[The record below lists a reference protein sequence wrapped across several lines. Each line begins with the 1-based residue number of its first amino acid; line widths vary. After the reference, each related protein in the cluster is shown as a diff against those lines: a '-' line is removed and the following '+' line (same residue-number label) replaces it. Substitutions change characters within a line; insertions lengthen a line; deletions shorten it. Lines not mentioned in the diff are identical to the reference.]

1 MTSKRSVPAYMVRD
15 ERPDKDSEKP
25 QRAAIERFAKAAG
38 VRARKLDNADKGAVS
53 LGQSSGRPD
62 GGLAVRCMNSRPQS
76 RKVYCEAFKIGK
88 RAVSE
93 SAFVRGTQDH
103 TRRVACLECFLPSRG
118 TEAPTVTRVQ
128 AWKAECGNWCRKI
141 VAARF
146 GEFEK
151 RRSHNGTDRV
161 TANVLSPG
169 VAAAIPIKSRH
180 GFDRTDIKRLAE
192 HISWAT
198 PPTASVTPIV
208 PQHCRLPPSP
218 NSQQASD

>member
-1 MTSKRSVPAYMVRD
+1 
-15 ERPDKDSEKP
+15 
-25 QRAAIERFAKAAG
+25 
-38 VRARKLDNADKGAVS
+38 
-53 LGQSSGRPD
+53 
-62 GGLAVRCMNSRPQS
+62 MNSRPQS

-118 TEAPTVTRVQ
+118 TEAPTVTWVQ

-192 HISWAT
+192 HISWTT
-198 PPTASVTPIV
+198 PPT
-208 PQHCRLPPSP
+208 PPSLP
-218 NSQQASD
+218 SSLNIAVSRHCQTRSKPPISPQSDCLASG